1 MNEKILLL
9 IISITV
15 LIFSYDVNARNNNA
29 GIYGL
34 ALTANS
40 PAEVSLTFLDVNTG
54 NTTIIGQKHNGM
66 YFYPYYIF
74 NIFHSTY

>member
-1 MNEKILLL
+1 MNGKILLL
-9 IISITV
+9 ITV
-15 LIFSYDVNARNNNA
+15 LIFSCDVNARNNNA

-66 YFYPYYIF
+66 YLYPYYIF

>member
-1 MNEKILLL
+1 MNGKILLL

-15 LIFSYDVNARNNNA
+15 LIFSCDVNARNNNA

-66 YFYPYYIF
+66 YLYPYYIF

>member
-9 IISITV
+9 IISTG
-15 LIFSYDVNARNNNA
+15 LIFSCGVNARNNNA

-66 YFYPYYIF
+66 YLYPYYIF